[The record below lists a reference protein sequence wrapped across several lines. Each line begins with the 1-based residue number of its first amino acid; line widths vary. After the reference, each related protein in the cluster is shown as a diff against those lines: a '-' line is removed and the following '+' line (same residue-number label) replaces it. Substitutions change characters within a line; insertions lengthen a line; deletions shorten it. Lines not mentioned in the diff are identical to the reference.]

1 MSKSAIPILMMVFA
15 GCVKAS
21 PLNFPVAGIPL
32 TDYPGEAHVRWGGQA
47 TFTGQVIAPA
57 CSLTMENS
65 WQSVDMGETPIRDLV
80 QGIDGPQKG
89 FRLELRDCE
98 LAGTGQSVFAGTRLR
113 ITFEGQR
120 GETPER
126 FSVTGRAKGADLQIL
141 DSTGFV
147 ARAGEVMPALQIYG
161 NEQALYYTL
170 RLVRNALPLSAGEY
184 YAVLLFKVNY
194 E

>member
-21 PLNFPVAGIPL
+21 PLNFPVVGIPL
-32 TDYPGEAHVRWGGQA
+32 TNYPGEAHVRWGGQA
-47 TFTGQVIAPA
+47 TFTGKVIAPS
-57 CSLTMENS
+57 CSITMEDS
-65 WQSVDMGETPIRDLV
+65 WQSVDMGEHPISHLV
-80 QGIDGPQKG
+80 QGIYGPQKG
-89 FRLELRDCE
+89 FRLQLRDCE
-98 LAGTGQSVFAGTRLR
+98 LARTRQGVFAVTHLR
-113 ITFEGQR
+113 ITFEGLR

-170 RLVRNALPLSAGEY
+170 RLVRNSLPLSAGEN
-184 YAVLLFKVNY
+184 YAVLRFKVDY